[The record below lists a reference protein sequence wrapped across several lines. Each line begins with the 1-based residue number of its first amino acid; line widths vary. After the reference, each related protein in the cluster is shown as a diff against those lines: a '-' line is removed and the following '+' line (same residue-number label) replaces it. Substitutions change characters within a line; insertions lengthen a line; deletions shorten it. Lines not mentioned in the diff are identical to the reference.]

1 MDGKVLLELFTP
13 QFRETHSVTFSDDD
27 EFRQDGK
34 KSSLPPE
41 EEAEL
46 MTILRE
52 QSYVT

>member
-1 MDGKVLLELFTP
+1 MDGKVILELFTL
-13 QFRETHSVTFSDDD
+13 QFRGTHSVTFSVDD

-34 KSSLPPE
+34 KSNLPPE

-46 MTILRE
+46 ITILRD

>member
-1 MDGKVLLELFTP
+1 MDGKVLLEPFTP
-13 QFRETHSVTFSDDD
+13 QFRGTHSVTLSDDD

-34 KSSLPPE
+34 KSNLSPE

-46 MTILRE
+46 ITILRD